1 MTTSRDGRGDFGEK
15 KREQEGDI
23 SRMKRATL
31 WGGGGEEFVNT
42 RMSITES
49 PSRGS
54 RYQSP

>member
-31 WGGGGEEFVNT
+31 WGGG
-42 RMSITES
+42 
-49 PSRGS
+49 RGICE
-54 RYQSP
+54 YKNEYN